1 MTTISAELPGRI
13 DLAAFGLQPE
23 DLASLQAL
31 SGEWSAAVAEAFST
45 SGADAHALAFADLT
59 AGLAMQLGALRWQDE
74 WLRAWARLH
83 TQGIPTSTLV
93 ATLNAALDLC
103 AAALF
108 GAGRVPHVHLDLF
121 TLLRRAVLA
130 LLACAVDL
138 GEEARAETSGMLDE
152 RAALARIRGLLAEGR
167 RLALLALSANNRDA
181 LVHLSAS
188 DLQSVP
194 GLVAGRIEKL
204 LRDSDDLFAGR
215 DGEWLLVLPDIHSMA
230 QPALAGSQILHEFS
244 QPLRLPS
251 GKPLAF
257 DVRIGAAMA
266 PEHAGEAEGLLA
278 ASRLGRWGAQLGREG
293 FGWFHTEIEAAWKKR
308 FHLAAE
314 FKQALDNERLQFFLQ
329 PQVDAAT
336 GRCFGAELLLRWQC
350 ASGEWIS
357 PQRLM
362 EVVDENGW
370 RRQYTDWML
379 RHAMRIAAEIE
390 GVETGF
396 RLSLN
401 LTSDDLNDEDCVD
414 MIRQRLDTWQMSGER
429 FTLELTES
437 AMMANRER
445 ALDTLTRLRDLGF
458 RLAIDDFGTGYS
470 SLSYLVGLPVKE
482 IKIDRSFIVAMGR
495 SDEYRRVVR
504 SIIDLAHDLDMMPLA
519 EGVEEKAQV
528 EQLLSLG
535 CSRIQGYFYA
545 RPMPPEAFAGWLA
558 ARQA

>member
-1 MTTISAELPGRI
+1 MTTTSADLPGRI
-13 DLAAFGLQPE
+13 DLAAFGLLPD
-23 DLASLQAL
+23 DLASLHAL
-31 SGEWSAAVAEAFST
+31 AGEWSAAVAA
-45 SGADAHALAFADLT
+45 AFATASAEPRVVAFAGLT
-59 AGLAMQLGALRWQDE
+59 ARLTTQFGGLDWQDD
-74 WLRAWARLH
+74 WLRAWARLRA
-83 TQGIPTSTLV
+83 QGVPTSTLV
-93 ATLNAALDLC
+93 AALNAALDQC
-103 AAALF
+103 AGTLF
-108 GAGRVPHVHLDLF
+108 GEGRVPHVHLDLF
-121 TLLRRAVLA
+121 TLLRRAVMA

-138 GEEARAETSGMLDE
+138 DEETHLVTSGMPDE
-152 RAALARIRGLLAEGR
+152 MAALVRIRSLLAEGR
-167 RLALLALSANNRDA
+167 RLALLAVSVNNRDTF
-181 LVHLSAS
+181 VHLSAS

-194 GLVAGRIEKL
+194 DLVAGRIEQL
-204 LRDSDDLFAGR
+204 LRASDELFTGR
-215 DGEWLLVLPDIHSMA
+215 DGEWLLLLPDIHSMT
-230 QPALAGSQILHEFS
+230 QPALAGSHILREFA

-257 DVRIGAAMA
+257 EVRVGAAMA
-266 PEHAGEAEGLLA
+266 PEHAGEAEALLA
-278 ASRLGRWGAQLGREG
+278 ASRLGRWGAQIDRDG
-293 FGWFHTEIEAAWKKR
+293 FGWFRPDIESAWKKR

-314 FKQALDNERLQFFLQ
+314 FKQALDNELLQFFLQ

-336 GRCFGAELLLRWQC
+336 GRCFGAELLLRWQR
-350 ASGEWIS
+350 ASGEWVS

-390 GVETGF
+390 GVDAGF

-414 MIRQRLDTWQMSGER
+414 MIRQRLDTWQMSGEG
-429 FTLELTES
+429 FTLELTEA

-445 ALDTLTRLRDLGF
+445 ALETLQRLRDLGF

-519 EGVEEKAQV
+519 EGVEEAEQV
-528 EQLLSLG
+528 EQLLQLG
-535 CSRIQGYFYA
+535 CTRIQGYFYA
-545 RPMPPEAFAGWLA
+545 RPMPPESFAGWLA
-558 ARQA
+558 ARQS